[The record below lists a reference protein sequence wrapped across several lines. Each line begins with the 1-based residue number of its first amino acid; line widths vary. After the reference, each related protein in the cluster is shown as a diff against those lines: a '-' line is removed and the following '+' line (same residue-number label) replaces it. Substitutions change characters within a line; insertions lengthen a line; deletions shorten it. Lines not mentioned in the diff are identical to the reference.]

1 MLAFCVA
8 SEMDFD
14 LSTMQMVAT
23 EGTELE
29 SFIPADGK
37 NAESVCPEE
46 MMPGLQLVQVAFRV
60 RLPASAAFPH
70 EPIP

>member
-1 MLAFCVA
+1 
-8 SEMDFD
+8 MDFD

-46 MMPGLQLVQVAFRV
+46 MMPGLCSWSRSPFG
-60 RLPASAAFPH
+60 
-70 EPIP
+70 